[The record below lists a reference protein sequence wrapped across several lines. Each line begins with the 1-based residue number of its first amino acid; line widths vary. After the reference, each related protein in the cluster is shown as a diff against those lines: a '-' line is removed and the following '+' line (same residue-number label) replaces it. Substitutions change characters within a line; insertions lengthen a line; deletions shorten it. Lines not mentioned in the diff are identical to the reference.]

1 MLTER
6 QEKILNTVVE
16 EYINS
21 AEPVSSQALQKKH
34 KFDLSPAMLRIEM
47 QKLTKAGFL
56 VQPHTS
62 AGRVPTD
69 KGYRFFV
76 DNLPEEE
83 SAGFEDIF
91 PIENIF
97 KLTKFISE
105 TTSDLV
111 FLRSL
116 RENIFW
122 KEGWEEILKE
132 PEFENKDFVS
142 NFTDFLEDFEEGVDN
157 LELDSE
163 TCLPAGKVKIYIG
176 KENPFSK
183 IQDFSIIS
191 SGIFSILG
199 PKRMD
204 YNKNINLL
212 KSATKWQKK
221 NQKK

>member
-34 KFDLSPAMLRIEM
+34 KFGLSPAMLRIEM

-56 VQPHTS
+56 LQPHTS

-76 DNLPEEE
+76 DNLPKEE
-83 SAGFEDIF
+83 SADFEDIF

-105 TTSDLV
+105 TTSNLV
-111 FLRSL
+111 FLHPLGEDFS
-116 RENIFW
+116 W

-132 PEFENKDFVS
+132 PEFEDKDFVL

-157 LELDSE
+157 LESDSE
-163 TCLPAGKVKIYIG
+163 VKIYIG

-183 IQDFSIIS
+183 IHDFSIIS
-191 SGIFSILG
+191 TGVFSILG

-204 YNKNINLL
+204 YQKNINIMNKLICLTKNL
-212 KSATKWQKK
+212 KI
-221 NQKK
+221 